1 MTVEMIESTDFDAKT
16 SQGVVLLDF
25 FAEWCGPCRI
35 VAPVLEKISNARPEV
50 KIFKIDVDK
59 EQELTSRFRITNMP
73 TLVLLRDGK
82 ETSRLLGA
90 HPEASIMNM
99 IDE

>member
-1 MTVEMIESTDFDAKT
+1 MIESSDFDAKT

-35 VAPVLEKISNARPEV
+35 IAPVLEKISHARSDV

-82 ETSRLLGA
+82 ETNRLLGA